1 MIHLQGSADRWDNSV
16 YTDTRTPGA
25 TPYYTGNGSQYDPF
39 RASAMLDLK
48 GNVIKQLVL
57 EHTDTVWIQIP
68 MEQGIAYSMGV
79 QTDADVTLSLYNRSD
94 KLVAMS
100 NKQQP
105 AVICD
110 KDVWNHIYYRAEA
123 TQTHMLK
130 VQGLRKAKYKEQ
142 GFDPSMSSY
151 VVHAPLH
158 TDAKLSTGTDPNY
171 NGSNLTYNGQYA
183 QGEFSFSWPLPITIN
198 VRSQWT
204 FLARTKIN
212 SKEDNLMLY
221 MFQYNNGATSDY
233 YWKIRAYYNLYD
245 NQLSLVQSYVKQVNL
260 DYPTDTQWHDFA
272 VTYDGD
278 NANFYIDAKLAG
290 TIYLRSSQRDTHYFG
305 ITGKGC
311 CSDFYIYK
319 EIIPQQ
325 QLTTQ
330 SIKKRTAVPS
340 GTFLLQRYP
349 EV

>member
-1 MIHLQGSADRWDNSV
+1 MLHLQGSTDRWDNSV

-39 RASAMLDLK
+39 RASALFDIH
-48 GNVIKQLVL
+48 GNVTKQLVL
-57 EHTDTVWIQIP
+57 QHTDTVWIQIP
-68 MEQGIAYSMGV
+68 MEQGIVYSMGI
-79 QTDADVTLSLYNRSD
+79 QAKEDITLQLYDRD
-94 KLVAMS
+94 QKLVAIS
-100 NKQQP
+100 NKQEP

-110 KDVWNHIYYRAEA
+110 KDVWNHIYYIAEK
-123 TQTHMLK
+123 TQTYMLK
-130 VQGLRKAKYKEQ
+130 VIGLKKARYKEQ
-142 GFDPSMSSY
+142 GFDPQFSSY
-151 VVHAPLH
+151 IVNAPLH
-158 TDAKLSTGTDPNY
+158 TDAKLSTGVDPNY
-171 NGSNLTYNGQYA
+171 NGSSLTYNGKYA
-183 QGEFSFSWPLPITIN
+183 QGTFSFSWPLPTIIN

-212 SKEDNLMLY
+212 SKDDNLMLY

-245 NQLSLVQSYVKQVNL
+245 NQLSFVQSYVKQVNL
-260 DYPTDTQWHDFA
+260 DYPTDTQWHDFG
-272 VTYDGD
+272 VTFDGD
-278 NANFYIDAKLAG
+278 NASFYIDTKLAG
-290 TIYLRSSQRDTHYFG
+290 TIYLRSDQRDTKYFG

-330 SIKKRTAVPS
+330 SVKKRVPVPS